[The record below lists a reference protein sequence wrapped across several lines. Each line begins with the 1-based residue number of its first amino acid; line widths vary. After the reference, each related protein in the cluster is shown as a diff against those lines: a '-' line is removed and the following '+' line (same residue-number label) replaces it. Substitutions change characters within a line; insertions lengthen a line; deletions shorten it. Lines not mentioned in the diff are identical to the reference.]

1 MLSLSEDKKS
11 CNNTHSN
18 DSRNHDELSMTY
30 IKQTTSQSMQQ
41 HSKKPWYTIHD
52 IHQATDHNPWHTSSK
67 TSQSMQQRTQQCTLH
82 DPNQATVDNPC
93 NNKQRDR
100 TTPWHTSSNK
110 SNPWSATLKKNHCI
124 RKHMHTKQA
133 TSVHQW
139 KLFVFNCCSSLSQ
152 LILTVFVTAITVLTG
167 LISSIKAV
175 TEQLYNCVK

>member
-1 MLSLSEDKKS
+1 MMNYPWHTSSKQHHNP
-11 CNNTHSN
+11 CNNTA
-18 DSRNHDELSMTY
+18 RNHDTQSMTY
-30 IKQTTSQSMQQ
+30 IKQQI
-41 HSKKPWYTIHD
+41 TIHD
-52 IHQATDHNPWHTSSK
+52 THQARRH
-67 TSQSMQQRTQQCTLH
+67 
-82 DPNQATVDNPC
+82 NPC
-93 NNKQRDR
+93 NNAPNNAHCMTQTKRQLTIHA
-100 TTPWHTSSNK
+100 TTNNVIEQLHGTHQ
-110 SNPWSATLKKNHCI
+110 ATNQIHEVQHLNKNHCI